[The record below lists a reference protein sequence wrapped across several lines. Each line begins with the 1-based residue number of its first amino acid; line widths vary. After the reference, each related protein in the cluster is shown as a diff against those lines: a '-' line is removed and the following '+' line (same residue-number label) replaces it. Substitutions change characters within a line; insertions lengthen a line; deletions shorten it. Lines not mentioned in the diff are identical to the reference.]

1 MCGYCS
7 APVHR
12 EWHLSHG
19 PLLLRGSVLFVYS
32 GVPGPGAVAQQSDE
46 RASLSYSMMTSFRC
60 IVVPAAGGAIILCGF
75 CPLTYCVQEQYTVV
89 LGRHAL
95 LLRPPLG
102 PTGSGS
108 TAACGGPDLTGRDHD
123 RPRRDAP
130 CLTQQ
135 VRSAGGPVAPQP
147 IGTNVHGDSISL

>member
-1 MCGYCS
+1 M
-7 APVHR
+7 
-12 EWHLSHG
+12 
-19 PLLLRGSVLFVYS
+19 LRGSVLFVYT

-108 TAACGGPDLTGRDHD
+108 TVAGGGPDLTGRDHD

-135 VRSAGGPVAPQP
+135 VRSAGGPV
-147 IGTNVHGDSISL
+147 